1 VATVF
6 WSFRIMLAV
15 GVAMLVVSWWA
26 AWTLLRKRDCSRLL
40 LRVLSWMTFSGW
52 VAVVAGWVVAEV
64 GRQPWIIYGQLRVAD
79 VVAAHSAGTVLTTLL
94 TYVLLYVFLLVSYI
108 YALRYLAT
116 KPARSLS
123 EPGLVPGY
131 AA

>member
-1 VATVF
+1 
-6 WSFRIMLAV
+6 
-15 GVAMLVVSWWA
+15 
-26 AWTLLRKRDCSRLL
+26 
-40 LRVLSWMTFSGW
+40 MTFSGW